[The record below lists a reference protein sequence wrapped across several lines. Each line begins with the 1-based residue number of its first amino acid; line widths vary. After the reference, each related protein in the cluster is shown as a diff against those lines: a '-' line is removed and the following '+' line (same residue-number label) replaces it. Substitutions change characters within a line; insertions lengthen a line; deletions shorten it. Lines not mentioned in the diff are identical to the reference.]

1 MSDLTSGWLAAL
13 KKMLQSTGQLVRD
26 QPKGGNPMN
35 DFRLAWAALKN
46 MLRAAAR
53 DPLWAFVAIVAG
65 PFRAAGYVLRAGVF
79 FFIVLAVVGG
89 GLMLL
94 MQWAGIQRGDV
105 LWYVGNFALTAFLV
119 LFVFR
124 LVSLPLIQHFGDMD
138 ADTHGS
144 ARFATDRETAPLT
157 RSQAGLLIGRDPKT
171 KRLLRYDGPAHLLT
185 MAPTRTGKGVGT
197 IIPNLLT
204 ADRSVICI
212 DPKGENAKIASR
224 ARQRFGPVHVLD
236 PFGVTSKP
244 SAAFNPLDVLDPD
257 GLDVAEDASTLA
269 DALVYDEP
277 GMAGEAHWNEEAKAL
292 IAGVILHIAAH
303 EPRDRRTLA
312 TLREC
317 LTLAPEAFT
326 ALLKQMQ
333 AATAA
338 GGLIARAAN
347 RHLGKSDREAAGVL
361 SAAQRHTHFLDSPRM
376 TAVLAR
382 SDFRFADLK
391 ARTAT
396 IFLVLPP
403 DRLSTYSR
411 WLRLLITQS
420 LTDMARAPGKPP
432 APVLYLLDEF
442 AALGH
447 LAPVERAMGL
457 MAGYGVQL
465 WPILQDVHQ
474 LRATYGQRAGTF
486 LSNAGVLQIFGVNDH
501 ESARLVS
508 DLLGQGTAVFRTMG
522 QALDSEKSGI
532 SFGEHH
538 SGRPLLT
545 PDEVRN
551 LPQHAELLFLA
562 GQRPIVAGKLAYYAD
577 PEFKGSFD
585 AG

>member
-1 MSDLTSGWLAAL
+1 MGTKAEAGI
-13 KKMLQSTGQLVRD
+13 M
-26 QPKGGNPMN
+26 M
-35 DFRLAWAALKN
+35 DFRLAWAAFKN
-46 MLRAAAR
+46 MLRVAAR
-53 DPLWAFVAIVAG
+53 DPLWALVGIITG
-65 PFRAAGYVLRAGVF
+65 PFRFLAYLYQFGLSFVFVVL
-79 FFIVLAVVGG
+79 VVGF
-89 GLMLL
+89 GLMALL
-94 MQWAGIQRGDV
+94 NWSGIQRGGLLWNAANLAYGAFV
-105 LWYVGNFALTAFLV
+105 LLYLFRFLS
-119 LFVFR
+119 R
-124 LVSLPLIQHFGDMD
+124 PMIDHFGDVD

-144 ARFATDRETAPLT
+144 ARFATKKEVAPLT
-157 RSQAGLLIGRDPKT
+157 RAASGLLVGRDSLSNK
-171 KRLLRYDGPAHLLT
+171 LLRYDGPAHLLT

-212 DPKGENAKIASR
+212 DPKGENAKIAGR
-224 ARQRFGPVHVLD
+224 AREKFGPVYVLD
-236 PFGVTSKP
+236 PFAVTGMA
-244 SAAFNPLDVLDPD
+244 SAAFNPLDQLDPA
-257 GLDVAEDASTLA
+257 GLDAAEDAATLA
-269 DALVYDEP
+269 DALVYDDP
-277 GMAGEAHWNEEAKAL
+277 GTAGEAHWNEEAKAL
-292 IAGVILHIAAH
+292 IGGLVLHIAAT
-303 EPRDRRTLA
+303 ESRDRRTLA
-312 TLREC
+312 TLRDN
-317 LTLAPEAFT
+317 LTLAPEAFA
-326 ALLKQMQ
+326 ALLKAMQ
-333 AATAA
+333 ASPAA
-338 GGLIARAAN
+338 GGLVARAAN

-376 TAVLAR
+376 TAVLGR

-396 IFLVLPP
+396 VFLVLPP

-411 WLRLLITQS
+411 WLRLLVTQS
-420 LTDMARAPGKPP
+420 LIDMARASGKPP

-486 LSNAGVLQIFGVNDH
+486 LSNAGVLQVFGVNDQD
-501 ESARLVS
+501 SARLVS

-532 SFGEHH
+532 SYGEHH

-551 LPQHAELLFLA
+551 LPQNLELLFLA

-577 PEFKGSFD
+577 PEFRGLYD
-585 AG
+585 AA